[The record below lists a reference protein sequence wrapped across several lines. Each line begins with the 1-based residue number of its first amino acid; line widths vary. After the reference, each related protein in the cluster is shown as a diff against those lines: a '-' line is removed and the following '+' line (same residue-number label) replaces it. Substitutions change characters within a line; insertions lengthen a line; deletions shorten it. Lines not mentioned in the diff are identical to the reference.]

1 MMPPEPSTE
10 LNAFGG
16 LVIYSLSEKMLAPGK
31 DTGCPLGF
39 VSGKGHFLKTLKRIA
54 SLLPLSPRILRGGG
68 ADKSIGERS
77 VYRGEHIYFIHVVLN
92 LLLKR

>member
-68 ADKSIGERS
+68 GRIK
-77 VYRGEHIYFIHVVLN
+77 V
-92 LLLKR
+92 